1 VTLLSW
7 LELSFPD
14 ESSDFPGMVRPL
26 DEGLDLPGGG
36 FSREDLKSEF
46 FISVEDVEG
55 VVQVSANNEMLS
67 GPRQGVGPFQDLDVD
82 GIERDGEVVAEIAI
96 GLEAKDGVELKIL
109 GEGPV
114 DVRQAIRWLSK
125 THVVLLEVPALQKT
139 VGGSDGGDSFTPEGL
154 DKPILMCAIAPFDTP
169 FGLC

>member
-1 VTLLSW
+1 MSW

-26 DEGLDLPGGG
+26 DEGPDLPGDGL
-36 FSREDLKSEF
+36 SREDLVTEF
-46 FISVEDVEG
+46 F
-55 VVQVSANNEMLS
+55 VSAKDMERVVEVSTDNEMLC
-67 GPRQGVGPFQDLDVD
+67 GPRQRVGPFQDLDID
-82 GIERDGEVVAEIAI
+82 GIERDGEVAAETAL
-96 GLEAKDGVELKIL
+96 GLEAKNGVELKIL

-114 DVRQAIRWLSK
+114 DVRQAIRGLGK

-139 VGGSDGGDSFTPEGL
+139 IGGSDGGDSFAPEGF
-154 DKPILMCAIAPFDTP
+154 DKPILVCAIAPFDTP